1 MARPTERTE
10 WGKEALHRLLGSAAR
25 ARVLSCLLLPGATPT
40 HIRELARSCG
50 LHYSAVRREIKL
62 LESLGLV
69 EAEQVGTSKRYHL
82 VAGAPLLA
90 PLRDLVREAVGV
102 VPLLKAAVDTDGV
115 EISFIYGSV
124 AAGEDRPGSDVDVM
138 IVGDADD
145 AKLSEALDEVTRQ
158 TGREIT
164 PVGYRPEEFRQALR
178 EGNSFLTSVLRK
190 PKIML
195 KGDEDALQRL
205 GA

>member
-1 MARPTERTE
+1 
-10 WGKEALHRLLGSAAR
+10 
-25 ARVLSCLLLPGATPT
+25 
-40 HIRELARSCG
+40 
-50 LHYSAVRREIKL
+50 
-62 LESLGLV
+62 
-69 EAEQVGTSKRYHL
+69 
-82 VAGAPLLA
+82 
-90 PLRDLVREAVGV
+90 VREAVGV